1 MQLIS
6 ILSMMFASLA
16 YLIPSLFIF
25 VAVCLSLFLYFD
37 VIAFCKRFKCSSK
50 VRRYIFDVLSAAV
63 NVLFDDCLEFYYLLY
78 YLCFTNFVKSSS
90 NQTTVLL
97 AVEILCAVGS
107 VWFVTFIKN
116 MAFHLNFLIKS
127 STFCISCNYFH
138 RV

>member
-37 VIAFCKRFKCSSK
+37 VIASCKRFKCSSK

-90 NQTTVLL
+90 NQTDCF
-97 AVEILCAVGS
+97 ACGGN
-107 VWFVTFIKN
+107 FVCGRFSLICN
-116 MAFHLNFLIKS
+116 FHKKYGFS
-127 STFCISCNYFH
+127 S
-138 RV
+138 